1 MKAATIAGLSRRR
14 NSQEVCRG
22 ESTGQTSPPFA
33 LITAVFSL
41 WNKRELR
48 IGRDA
53 NIPLIWFMLNNR
65 WPSRFKHY
73 GKNLTPPFT
82 EFLVLH
88 KNC

>member
-1 MKAATIAGLSRRR
+1 MKAATIAGLSRSR

-22 ESTGQTSPPFA
+22 ESSGQTSPPFA

-41 WNKRELR
+41 W
-48 IGRDA
+48 
-53 NIPLIWFMLNNR
+53 IPLIWFMLNNR